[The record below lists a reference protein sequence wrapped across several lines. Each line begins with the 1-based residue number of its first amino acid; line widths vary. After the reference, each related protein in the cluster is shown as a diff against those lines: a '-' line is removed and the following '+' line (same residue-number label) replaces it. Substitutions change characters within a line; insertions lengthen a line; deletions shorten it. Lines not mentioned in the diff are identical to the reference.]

1 MSATSR
7 LALLLTTFFLG
18 CALLLSRDAVA
29 HPHVWVTYETTV
41 LYDKETI
48 IGFDHVWTFDDMYTQ
63 MAIEGLDKN
72 GDGKYSREE
81 LAELADVNMQ
91 GLKDFDYFTF
101 AKLGDKDLKISG
113 PKDHWLEHD
122 GKMLRLHF
130 RLLLE
135 QPVLAEAK
143 GFTFAVYDPSFF
155 IAFEPEQ
162 TDAVKLAAGAPAG
175 CKAVINEPRP
185 DQNSDDLKQKLLN
198 DAFAQQ
204 LGQTT
209 NIGGGF
215 TKTISVHCAKS

>member
-1 MSATSR
+1 MSKVK
-7 LALLLTTFFLG
+7 LASLLG
-18 CALLLSRDAVA
+18 ALACWLMWKAAPASA

-41 LYDKETI
+41 VYDKGSI
-48 IGFDHVWTFDDMYTQ
+48 IGFDHVWTFDDAYTE

-91 GLKDFDYFTF
+91 GLKDFDYFTY
-101 AKLGDKDLKISG
+101 AKLGDKDLKIAG
-113 PKDHWLEHD
+113 PKEHWLVHN
-122 GKMLRLHF
+122 GKIMSLHF

-135 QPVLAEAK
+135 TPVPDTAK
-143 GFTFAVYDPSFF
+143 NFSFAVYDPSFF

-162 TDAVKLAAGAPAG
+162 TNAAKLAAGAPAG
-175 CKAVINEPRP
+175 CKAVIKDPVPEENDE
-185 DQNSDDLKQKLLN
+185 DLKQKLLN
-198 DAFAQQ
+198 DAFAQK

-215 TKTISVHCAKS
+215 TKTISVECGKS